1 MSSHAKTVWAQGCL
15 AAAFLSLTLCSSAL
29 AQTTGSTVP
38 PVLSPAPPVAAPL
51 TNLIDLPAEPQEV
64 IGVAADA
71 LPGREGDPITGI
83 LAVRAVGGTVVR
95 LFDAGTGRLRR
106 EVKLPPEVIHD
117 VTPAISPDGKW
128 LAVAI
133 ETERSSRDG
142 MIGLFSTFPTPQ
154 YRGFIRTPGLRG
166 TIGFAFSPD
175 GKRLAV
181 ANQYS
186 YMQLWDTESRE
197 RLTTL
202 KGNFPPEAMTFSPD
216 SKLLMPRFRG
226 QKDTFVLSA
235 ADGKTVAT
243 LPVASGELL
252 PGGIFVTPEGRA
264 LLLENGTPL
273 PLPAYL
279 AGGATPAG
287 FDRTGTRVL
296 VTLPPLPSQPNATT
310 VELREVMTGTVLA
323 RQVLLDA
330 KRVRLMPSGEQI
342 LLEREGGLQLLSLR

>member
-1 MSSHAKTVWAQGCL
+1 MPSSATPLQARGRL
-15 AAAFLSLTLCSSAL
+15 AALLSLTLCSIGL
-29 AQTTGSTVP
+29 AQTTTA
-38 PVLSPAPPVAAPL
+38 PVLPPPLPPIAAPL

-95 LFDAGTGRLRR
+95 LFDAGTGKLRR
-106 EVKLPPEVIHD
+106 EVRLPPEVIAS

-128 LAVAI
+128 LAVAL
-133 ETERSSRDG
+133 ETERSSHDG

-154 YRGFIRTPGLRG
+154 YRGFMRTPGLRG

-186 YMQLWDTESRE
+186 YIQLWNTETKE

-216 SKLLMPRFRG
+216 NKLLMPRFKG

-235 ADGKTVAT
+235 ADGKPVAT

-252 PGGIFVTPEGRA
+252 PGGIFVAPEGRA
-264 LLLENGTPL
+264 LLLEGSTPLPL

-279 AGGATPAG
+279 AGGASPAG
-287 FDRTGTRVL
+287 FDCTGKRVL

-323 RQVLLDA
+323 RQVLLDV
-330 KRVRLMPSGEQI
+330 KGVRLMPSGEQI
-342 LLEREGGLQLLSLR
+342 LLEGTAGLRLLSLR